1 MAREF
6 TAVIYEDECDER
18 YEVQYL
24 LAYCP
29 EIDLMTQGETIE
41 DAKAMLKEAVEGV
54 LELMT
59 PEGLE
64 RRMREGP
71 PDHPEISDEDIFGTL
86 TELERDVLS
95 VDVKLREASLG

>member
-1 MAREF
+1 MEQKF
-6 TAVIYEDECDER
+6 TAVIYEDEYDER

-29 EIDLMTQGETIE
+29 EIYLMTQGETVE
-41 DAKAMLKEAVEGV
+41 DAKAMLKEAVEGA

-59 PEGLE
+59 PEGLD

-71 PDHPEISDEDIFGTL
+71 PDHPEISDEDIWDSL
-86 TELERDVLS
+86 TEIERDVLT
-95 VDVKLREASLG
+95 VEVNLREAPVG